1 MTSASMPMMSHLA
14 EFRNRL
20 IKAALA
26 VAVGTVLAFVVNEQ
40 LLDFLIRPFRVAVPG
55 GSLAYFRPTEAFS
68 TVMRVSLFGGLIL
81 ASPIILYQIWRFIVP
96 ALTPR
101 EKRWSYPL
109 IGVFVTL
116 FILGCAVGY
125 LALERG
131 LVFLLEFGGDALEP
145 VIGAEDYLRFATRFI
160 LAFGIAFEFPVFL
173 FAAAAFGIVSS
184 RMLGSNRRWAVVII
198 LVFAAFITPSGDPLT
213 LLMLAVPLYI
223 FYELTILAIK
233 VFLRR

>member
-1 MTSASMPMMSHLA
+1 MMSHLA

-26 VAVGTVLAFVVNEQ
+26 VVVGTVLAFVVNEQ

-109 IGVFVTL
+109 IVVFVTL

-173 FAAAAFGIVSS
+173 FSAAAFGIVSS
-184 RMLGSNRRWAVVII
+184 RMLGSNRRWAVIII

>member
-1 MTSASMPMMSHLA
+1 MPMMSHLA

-20 IKAALA
+20 IKAAVA
-26 VAVGTVLAFVVNEQ
+26 VAIGTVLAFAVNEK
-40 LLDFLIRPFRVAVPG
+40 LLDFLIRPYRVAIPG

-68 TVMRVSLFGGLIL
+68 TVMRVSLFGGIIL
-81 ASPIILYQIWRFIVP
+81 ASPVILYQIWRFVAP

-109 IGVFVTL
+109 IGVFVVL
-116 FILGCAVGY
+116 FILGCVTGY

-184 RMLGSNRRWAVVII
+184 RMLGSNRRWAIIII
-198 LVFAAFITPSGDPLT
+198 LVFAAIITPSGDPLT
-213 LLMLAVPLYI
+213 LLMLAVPLYV

-233 VFLRR
+233 LFLRR